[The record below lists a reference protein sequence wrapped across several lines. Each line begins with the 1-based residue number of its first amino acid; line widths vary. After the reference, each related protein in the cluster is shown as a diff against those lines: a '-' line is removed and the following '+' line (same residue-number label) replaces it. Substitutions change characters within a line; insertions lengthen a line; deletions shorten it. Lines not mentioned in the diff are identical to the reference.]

1 MPKKISSF
9 KQSLE
14 QLAKKDPIM
23 RDLIR
28 RAQLKILVPRENYFE
43 SLVNSIISQQL
54 STKAAESIRLR
65 FLEEFGITAA
75 RQQSRRMG
83 AHFPSARKILQK
95 SDERLRACGLS
106 GSKVSYIKNLAQA
119 VEDGNVDFTNIGKRG
134 DEEIIEMLTKVK
146 GIGRWTAEMFLI
158 FSLCRP
164 DIFSHGDLGLKNA
177 IKKLYRIDPKLHK
190 KRYAKLIESWS
201 PYQSLASRHLWA
213 SLEL

>member
-1 MPKKISSF
+1 
-9 KQSLE
+9 
-14 QLAKKDPIM
+14 M

-28 RAQLKILVPRENYFE
+28 RAKLKALVPRENYFE

-54 STKAAESIRLR
+54 STRAAETIRLR
-65 FLEEFGITAA
+65 FLKTFGIDAER
-75 RQQSRRMG
+75 RQSKRMG
-83 AHFPSARKILQK
+83 AHFPSARQILKKTDDQL
-95 SDERLRACGLS
+95 SACGLS

-119 VEDGNVDFTNIGKRG
+119 VEEGSVDFTNIGKKG

-164 DIFSHGDLGLKNA
+164 NIFSHGDLGLKNA

-190 KRYAKLIESWS
+190 KKYLKLIESWS
-201 PYQSLASRHLWA
+201 PHQSLASRHLWA
-213 SLEL
+213 SLDL